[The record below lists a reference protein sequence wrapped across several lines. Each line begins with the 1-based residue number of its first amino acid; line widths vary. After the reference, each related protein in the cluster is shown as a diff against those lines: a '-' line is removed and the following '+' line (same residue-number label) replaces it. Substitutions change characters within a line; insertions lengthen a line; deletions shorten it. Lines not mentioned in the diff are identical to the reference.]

1 MGLPNQNALVE
12 NLDSSNGG
20 LQYLENTEGIAFT
33 KEDVIK
39 RVNLPN
45 GDVDF
50 SDAEVMQFK
59 PKMAPLKRSKNSRH
73 SHASKNPSNMAAG

>member
-1 MGLPNQNALVE
+1 
-12 NLDSSNGG
+12 
-20 LQYLENTEGIAFT
+20 LENTEGIAFT

-50 SDAEVMQFK
+50 SDAEVM
-59 PKMAPLKRSKNSRH
+59 
-73 SHASKNPSNMAAG
+73 